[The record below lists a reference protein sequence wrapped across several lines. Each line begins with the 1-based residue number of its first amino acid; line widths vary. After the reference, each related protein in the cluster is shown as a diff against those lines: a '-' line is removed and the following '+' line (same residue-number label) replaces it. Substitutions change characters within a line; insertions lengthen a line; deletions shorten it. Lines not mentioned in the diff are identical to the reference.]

1 MSKKYF
7 VALKLLLLFLALFL
21 LPIKNF
27 GQCAGLD
34 TNTSVCD
41 IPNLA
46 SKTVDLFG
54 LLDGNPITGGTWTDD
69 DLSQGLDNATGI
81 LNAQLIRKSG
91 FYRFTYTVSGVAGCT
106 DNSATITVAIGGYPG
121 VSGPTGAACTDASA
135 YDLFHVFNGAFLSPQ
150 SNGKWYNNTKASPVE
165 GSVINPK
172 DLGVGT
178 YQFTYSFPAI
188 GDCAGPVS
196 STVFVTVYR
205 APEAGLPDNM
215 QLCDS
220 DDLSIY
226 SNLDLNSRLSG
237 EDANGEWTDNENTG
251 EITSIKDHF
260 IDVQKIY
267 NTLGEGT
274 YSFTYTVSNT
284 PHPICKIDLATVR
297 IRIEKRI
304 DLRGATLV
312 VSSDICELDM
322 LRATY
327 SAKLTSGAQVIPDG
341 QYNITYKISGP
352 TSATNTELLTINN
365 GSVTFSL
372 PSIFFQKVGEFKIEI
387 TEFTSFTTEGACN
400 TIIDDLSDVLTIH
413 PIPKLDSAKIKIN
426 PVCQNKSTVVQI
438 TGASS
443 LPNGMY
449 SIIYKLTGANNTSEQ
464 AVLIAVVN
472 GAASF
477 TIPSALTANDGNTLV
492 AITNITNTLVGCTNA
507 VNVSG
512 NMVVNPLPNSV
523 DIKIEIKDYCL
534 NESVPVLISGLG
546 TLKDITISYTISGSN
561 LATVQTVALA
571 VSNGKGSFIIPQNL
585 LINTGAT
592 RVTITKV
599 TNNETT
605 CDIVPTGLFDDFL
618 INLIPIAPT
627 TSPQIF
633 CKSDGATVANLVPN
647 GTQYKWYDSA
657 IASTP
662 LSVSTLLLS
671 GNYYVKE
678 IALSGG
684 CASSGSLSIVT
695 INDIPAPVLK
705 LKGQDFCGI
714 NNPTI
719 ADLSNNT
726 NASASIV
733 WYDAQD
739 NGNQLTNET
748 LLQDNAIYY
757 GFDFSTTT
765 NCFSNDVLIAKVSLT
780 NCSTSEYADFF
791 IPDGFSPNGDGTN
804 DTYAIPDIDFLYPD
818 YTLEIYN
825 RYGNLMFK
833 GNKNKPDWDGKNS
846 DSKIIDGVAPNGVYF
861 YVVHFNKDSRPPLQG
876 RLYLNR

>member
-7 VALKLLLLFLALFL
+7 AKLKLLLFLLTLFL

-34 TNTSVCD
+34 SKTSICD
-41 IPNLA
+41 IPNPA
-46 SKTVDLFG
+46 SQSINLFA
-54 LLDGNPITGGTWTDD
+54 LLDGNPTAGGTWTDD
-69 DLSQGLDNATGI
+69 DFSQGLDRATGI
-81 LNAQLIRKSG
+81 LNAQLIRESG
-91 FYRFTYTVSGVAGCT
+91 FYRFTYTVSGVTGCV
-106 DNSATITVAIGGYPG
+106 DNSATITVAIGGYAG
-121 VSGPTGAACTDASA
+121 ISGPTGAACTDATA

-150 SNGKWYNNTKASPVE
+150 SNGKWYNNTINSPVN
-165 GSVINPK
+165 GSIIDPK

-178 YQFTYSFPAI
+178 YQFTYSIPAI

-196 STVFVTVYR
+196 SIVSVTVYR
-205 APEAGLPDNM
+205 APEAGNPSNLL
-215 QLCDS
+215 LCDS

-226 SNLDLNSRLSG
+226 SNLDLNDQLSG
-237 EDANGEWTDNENTG
+237 EDPNGQWTDNENTG
-251 EITSIKDHF
+251 EITSRNDHF
-260 IDVQKIY
+260 VDVQKIY
-267 NTLGEGT
+267 ETHGEGIYT
-274 YSFTYTVSNT
+274 FTYTVSNT
-284 PHPICKIDLATVR
+284 PHPICKIDFATVR

-304 DLRGATLV
+304 DLTGATLV
-312 VSSDICELDM
+312 VSSDICEPDI

-327 SAKLTSGAQVIPDG
+327 SAKLTSGAKIIPNG
-341 QYNITYKISGP
+341 QYNVTYKISGP
-352 TSATNTELLTINN
+352 SSETRTELLTINN

-372 PSIFFQKVGEFKIEI
+372 PSIFFQKVGQYKIEI
-387 TEFTSFTTEGACN
+387 KEFNAFETEGACV
-400 TIIDDLSDVLTIH
+400 TIINNLSDDLTIH
-413 PIPKLDSAKIKIN
+413 PIPKLDSAKIKID
-426 PVCQNKSTVVQI
+426 PVCQNKSALVQI

-443 LPNGMY
+443 LPNGRY
-449 SIIYKLTGANNTSEQ
+449 SINYKVTGANNTNAQVASITV
-464 AVLIAVVN
+464 AN
-472 GAASF
+472 GATSF
-477 TIPSALTANDGNTLV
+477 IIPSTLTAKDGSSLV
-492 AITNITNTLVGCTNA
+492 VITNITNTLVGCTNTA
-507 VNVSG
+507 NVSG
-512 NMVVNPLPNSV
+512 NMVVNPLPNSI

-534 NESVPVLISGLG
+534 NEPVPVSISGLG
-546 TLKDITISYTISGSN
+546 TLKNITILYTISGSN
-561 LATVQTVALA
+561 LAPTQIITLA
-571 VSNGKGSFIIPQNL
+571 VSSGKASFVIPQNL
-585 LINTGAT
+585 LANTGAT

-618 INLIPIAPT
+618 INTIPIAPA
-627 TSPQIF
+627 TSLQIF

-647 GTQYKWYDSA
+647 GTQYKWYDSVTA
-657 IASTP
+657 ITP
-662 LSVSTLLLS
+662 LSATTVLVS

-678 IALSGG
+678 TALSGG
-684 CASSGSLSIVT
+684 CVSPANRSVVT
-695 INDIPAPVLK
+695 INDIAAPVLK
-705 LKGQDFCGI
+705 PKGQEFCGI

-739 NGNQLTNET
+739 NGNQLTNAT
-748 LLQDNAIYY
+748 LLQDNTIYY

-780 NCSTSEYADFF
+780 NCSTTEYADFF

-861 YVVHFNKDSRPPLQG
+861 YVVHFNKDNRPPLQG

>member
-7 VALKLLLLFLALFL
+7 AELKLLLFLLTLFL

-34 TNTSVCD
+34 TKTSVCD
-41 IPNLA
+41 IPNA
-46 SKTVDLFG
+46 TSQTVDLFG
-54 LLDGNPITGGTWTDD
+54 LLDGSPIAGGTWTDD
-69 DLSQGLDNATGI
+69 DLSQGLDSATGI

-91 FYRFTYTVSGVAGCT
+91 FYRFTYTVSGVPGCT

-121 VSGPTGAACTDASA
+121 VSGPTGAACTDANA

-150 SNGKWYNNTKASPVE
+150 SNGKWYNNTKGEPVV
-165 GSVINPK
+165 GSTINPK
-172 DLGVGT
+172 ELGVGT

-205 APEAGLPDNM
+205 APEAGTPANILA
-215 QLCDS
+215 CDS

-237 EDANGEWTDNENTG
+237 EDPNGEWSDNENTG

-267 NTLGEGT
+267 KTFGEGIYT
-274 YSFTYTVSNT
+274 FTYTVSNT
-284 PHPICKIDLATVR
+284 PHPICKIDFATVR

-304 DLRGATLV
+304 DLTGATLV
-312 VSSDICELDM
+312 VSSDICEPDI

-327 SAKLTSGAQVIPDG
+327 SAKLTSGAKVIPNG
-341 QYNITYKISGP
+341 QYNVTYKISGP
-352 TSATNTELLTINN
+352 SSATNTELLTINN

-372 PSIFFQKVGEFKIEI
+372 PSIFFQKVGQYKIEI
-387 TEFTSFTTEGACN
+387 TEFTSFTAEGACN
-400 TIIDDLSDVLTIH
+400 TIIDKLSDVLTIH
-413 PIPKLDSAKIKIN
+413 PIPKLDSAKIKID
-426 PVCQNKSTVVQI
+426 PVCQNKSALAQI

-443 LPNGMY
+443 LPDGTY
-449 SIIYKLTGANNTSEQ
+449 SIVYKVTGANNTNAQVAS
-464 AVLIAVVN
+464 ITVVN

-477 TIPSALTANDGNTLV
+477 IIPSTLTAKDGNSFV
-492 AITNITNTLVGCTNA
+492 VITNITNLPVGCTNTA
-507 VNVSG
+507 NVSG
-512 NMVVNPLPNSV
+512 NMMVNPLPNSI
-523 DIKIEIKDYCL
+523 DIKLEIKDYCL
-534 NESVPVLISGLG
+534 NEPVPVSISGLG
-546 TLKDITISYTISGSN
+546 TLKDITILYTISGSN
-561 LATVQTVALA
+561 LVATQTTTLA
-571 VSNGKGSFIIPQNL
+571 VLNGKASFVIPQNL
-585 LINTGAT
+585 LANRGAT

-605 CDIVPTGLFDDFL
+605 CDIVPTGLLDDFL
-618 INLIPIAPT
+618 INSIPIAPT

-633 CKSDGATVANLVPN
+633 CKSDGATVANLTPN
-647 GTQYKWYDSA
+647 GTQYKWYDSTMA
-657 IASTP
+657 ITPLPASTVLVP
-662 LSVSTLLLS
+662 

-678 IALSGG
+678 TALSGG
-684 CASSGSLSIVT
+684 CVSPASLSVVT

-705 LKGQDFCGI
+705 PKGQEFCGI

-719 ADLSNNT
+719 ADLSHNT

-733 WYDAQD
+733 WYDTQD
-739 NGNQLTNET
+739 NGNQLMNTT
-748 LLQDNAIYY
+748 LLQDNTIYY

-765 NCFSNDVLIAKVSLT
+765 NCFSNDVLIVKVSLT
-780 NCSTSEYADFF
+780 NCSTTEYADFF

-825 RYGNLMFK
+825 RYGSLMFK

-861 YVVHFNKDSRPPLQG
+861 YVVHFNKDNRPPLQG